1 MAPSSRNCFRQ
12 LFMTNHSSRRDNGGS
27 EQEAKSDEKLVQP
40 AQKYV
45 FAHVVMGNTAHH
57 TTDDWA
63 TDIKTAQAAGIDAF
77 TLNIATGDTN
87 IPTQVEN
94 AFNAATNLGSSF
106 KLFFS
111 FDYLGGSGP
120 WPATGSSS
128 VASYLNKYGVS
139 SAYFKYNGQIFV
151 STFEG
156 VNNAGDW
163 TPNGPIRSAVQGT
176 AGSIYFVPDYTSLG
190 PDGFSAQLNNVQGG
204 FSWDMWPAG
213 PVNMTTANDLAW
225 KNTLGSKA
233 YMMGVS
239 PWFFHSDANP
249 IAWMWRGDNLWSER
263 WQQVLEVQPQ
273 FVEIVTWND
282 WGESSYIAPLLH
294 DEEVPANSL
303 KYVKNMPHSN
313 LLTLLPYYISQYKG
327 IKSNATTDSMQ
338 YWYRTSPAA
347 AGLTGGV
354 LGNNPNQGQIEYSPN
369 TLCED
374 KVFFTAL
381 LQSAADVHVQIGE
394 SPVTS
399 YSGKAGL
406 NSWSQGF
413 SGQTGN
419 VTFSIVRNSKTV
431 KSESGTEITAES
443 SVVGGLTNFNVWVG
457 GF

>member
-1 MAPSSRNCFRQ
+1 M
-12 LFMTNHSSRRDNGGS
+12 
-27 EQEAKSDEKLVQP
+27 K
-40 AQKYV
+40 
-45 FAHVVMGNTAHH
+45 
-57 TTDDWA
+57 TD
-63 TDIKTAQAAGIDAF
+63 
-77 TLNIATGDTN
+77 
-87 IPTQVEN
+87 
-94 AFNAATNLGSSF
+94 SF
-106 KLFFS
+106 H
-111 FDYLGGSGP
+111 
-120 WPATGSSS
+120 
-128 VASYLNKYGVS
+128 
-139 SAYFKYNGQIFV
+139 
-151 STFEG
+151 
-156 VNNAGDW
+156 
-163 TPNGPIRSAVQGT
+163 R
-176 AGSIYFVPDYTSLG
+176 
-190 PDGFSAQLNNVQGG
+190 
-204 FSWDMWPAG
+204 
-213 PVNMTTANDLAW
+213 
-225 KNTLGSKA
+225 
-233 YMMGVS
+233 
-239 PWFFHSDANP
+239 
-249 IAWMWRGDNLWSER
+249 
-263 WQQVLEVQPQ
+263 
-273 FVEIVTWND
+273 IVTWND

-327 IKSNATTDSMQ
+327 IRSNATTDSMQ

-354 LGNNPNQGQIEYSPN
+354 LGNNPSQGQIEYSPN

-406 NSWSQGF
+406 NSWSHGF

-419 VTFSIVRNSKTV
+419 VTFSIVRNSQTV